1 MFPSIP
7 ELKPPVS
14 SHEGPYLKA
23 RRLRQTKVTSRA
35 RRSSG
40 STTYAEFKVTRSAGP
55 HERALPRKS
64 IGSAVVSHVCLVV
77 AELWFVSGFVGA
89 VLQNVVV
96 TPTVIIDGFIPQS
109 DGETVRRSSTG
120 GINGNGTYEEVLTLS
135 SNKFSPTT
143 YFKGIDCDGKTAHA
157 ETNNPLLKRRT
168 RSVALHNNRSVV
180 CTVLYHTRYCVVFAY
195 VPTAVEC

>member
-64 IGSAVVSHVCLVV
+64 IGSAV
-77 AELWFVSGFVGA
+77 
-89 VLQNVVV
+89 
-96 TPTVIIDGFIPQS
+96 S

-168 RSVALHNNRSVV
+168 RSVALHNNRSVWNADISAGNAKD
-180 CTVLYHTRYCVVFAY
+180 LLS
-195 VPTAVEC
+195 P